1 MDIPEW
7 AKFTLLKFTWSPPIV
22 GTSLCVEGNTYT
34 SWIWD
39 GRRRSWEGISWTK
52 VEESHLKL
60 DRDDGHVVPSV
71 SGRNRDGQVGLGD

>member
-1 MDIPEW
+1 M
-7 AKFTLLKFTWSPPIV
+7 FTLLKFTWSPPIV
-22 GTSLCVEGNTYT
+22 GTPLRVEGHTCT

-52 VEESHLKL
+52 VESHMKL

-71 SGRNRDGQVGLGD
+71 SGQNRDGQVGPG